1 MKVSNWGNY
10 PSVDVPM
17 LDYRPG
23 RPMPDDPGGWIARGM
38 GRCYG
43 DSALGSTIVSALKR
57 DRILAF
63 DPETGLIACEP
74 GVTYADLIRV
84 FAPRGW
90 FPPVTPGTK
99 FVSMGGA
106 LASDVHGKNHH
117 VDGSVSRHVE
127 SFRLLTGA
135 GEVLDCSRQQHP
147 EVFDAT
153 MGGMGLTGFIL
164 DLTLRLKPIETTAI
178 RLESIK
184 ARNLEEI
191 FGLFD
196 AFGQSTYSVAW
207 IDTLASGRAL
217 GRSILMT
224 GEHARRAELPAG
236 AEPLALPRSRSL
248 SVPVHLP
255 AFTLNRLSIGAFN
268 TLYYAKQLRR
278 VQTGLSS
285 YEPFFYPLDAIHHWN
300 RIYGRRGFTQYQ
312 FVVPKAAG
320 QAAIREALNTVREAG
335 FGSFLSVLKLFGP
348 QAGMMAF
355 PMEGYTLTLDF
366 PISRR
371 LFPMLDRLDALVAG
385 YGGRV
390 YLTKDVRLGPEM
402 LARMYPR
409 LPEFKAIVHRLD
421 PEGRIRSLQSDRLKI
436 KE

>member
-10 PSVDVPM
+10 PSVDVPL
-17 LDYRPG
+17 LDYRSG
-23 RPMPDDPGGWIARGM
+23 RPLPAEPGGWIARGM

-43 DSALGSTIVSALKR
+43 DSALGSSILSSLR
-57 DRILAF
+57 HNRILAF
-63 DPETGLIACEP
+63 DPETGTVTCES
-74 GVTYADLIRV
+74 GTAYADLIEV

-117 VDGSVSRHVE
+117 VDGSISRHVE
-127 SFRLLTGA
+127 SFRLLTAA

-147 EVFDAT
+147 DVFEAT
-153 MGGMGLTGFIL
+153 LGGMGLTGFIL

-196 AFGQSTYSVAW
+196 AFGRSTYSVAW
-207 IDTLASGRAL
+207 IDTLARGRAL

-224 GEHARRAELPAG
+224 GEHASRAELPAG
-236 AEPLALPRSRSL
+236 APPLALPGRRSL
-248 SVPVHLP
+248 SVPVYLP

-268 TLYYAKQLRR
+268 ALYYAKQLRR

-320 QAAIREALNTVREAG
+320 QAAIREVLDTVRTAG

-348 QAGMMAF
+348 QTGMMAF

-366 PISRR
+366 PISRA

-409 LPEFKAIVHRLD
+409 LAEFKAILLRLD